1 MADLERDGALS
12 DLILQAARAAIP
24 ADVDSL
30 IAVLPDSGP
39 RNRPLMPLLLGLIDA
54 TQATARAVADNA
66 RDGAHP
72 LDWMMVYGLAQQL
85 RSIARELEG
94 AADLVMDGDWSL
106 PSMTGK
112 DLV

>member
-1 MADLERDGALS
+1 MTDLERDGAMS

-30 IAVLPDSGP
+30 ITVPDSGP

-54 TQATARAVADNA
+54 THATARAVADNA
-66 RDGAHP
+66 RDSAHP
-72 LDWMMVYGLAQQL
+72 LDRKMVNVLDQQL
-85 RSIARELEG
+85 RSIARELESV
-94 AADLVMDGDWSL
+94 ADLVMDGDWSL

-112 DLV
+112 ELV

>member
-1 MADLERDGALS
+1 MADIERDGALS
-12 DLILQAARAAIP
+12 ALILQAARAAIP

-30 IAVLPDSGP
+30 ISVPDSGP

-66 RDGAHP
+66 RDDAHP
-72 LDWMMVYGLAQQL
+72 LDRGMVNGLDQQL

-94 AADLVMDGDWSL
+94 VADLVMDGDWSL